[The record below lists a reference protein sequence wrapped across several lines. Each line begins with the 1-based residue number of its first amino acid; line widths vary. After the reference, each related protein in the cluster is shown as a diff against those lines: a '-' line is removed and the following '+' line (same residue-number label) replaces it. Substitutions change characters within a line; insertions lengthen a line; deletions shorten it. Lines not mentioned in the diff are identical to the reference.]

1 MNEILE
7 TNKFNNRADGFMI
20 ETGNANMLIKAKY
33 PEAPPC
39 PTLEYK
45 NAIMIKAKLNKNIFS
60 ELRRLIFF
68 V

>member
-1 MNEILE
+1 
-7 TNKFNNRADGFMI
+7 MI

-60 ELRRLIFF
+60 ELRRLIFLF
-68 V
+68 NGLFG